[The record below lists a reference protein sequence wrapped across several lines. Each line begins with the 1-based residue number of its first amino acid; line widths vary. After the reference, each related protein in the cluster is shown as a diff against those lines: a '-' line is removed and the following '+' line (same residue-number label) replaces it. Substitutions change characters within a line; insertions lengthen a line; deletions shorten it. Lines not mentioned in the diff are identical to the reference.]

1 MQDKISRFDIDMK
14 KIQGVPQKSFSR
26 RPFKIM
32 YAYLTQ
38 VTELGSES
46 SSGRGEGGIG
56 HDRGGDSL
64 DMSYI
69 DKMG

>member
-1 MQDKISRFDIDMK
+1 
-14 KIQGVPQKSFSR
+14 
-26 RPFKIM
+26 M